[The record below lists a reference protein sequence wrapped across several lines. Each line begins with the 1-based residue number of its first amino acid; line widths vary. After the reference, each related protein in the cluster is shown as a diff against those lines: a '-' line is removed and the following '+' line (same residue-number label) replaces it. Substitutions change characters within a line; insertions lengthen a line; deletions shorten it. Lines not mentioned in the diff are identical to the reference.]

1 MVFRVD
7 TRSWGDH
14 RTLYLSSAPAV
25 YKTWRQR
32 ALDYLSRDRDGFIRS
47 DVRRLL
53 LWAEKQL
60 DEIGQVA
67 AQVGAFGV
75 GLLEPAAQV
84 SDALYP
90 AIRGIVANAVMQ
102 RSERCQGDS
111 GIELWR
117 RLYMEW
123 RGGGGPRRRSPW
135 SRLSG
140 FSRHRGLRAW
150 QPCGT
155 TWSGG

>member
-7 TRSWGDH
+7 TRSRGD
-14 RTLYLSSAPAV
+14 RGKLDLPSAPAA

-32 ALDYLSRDRDGFIRS
+32 ALGYLSRDRDGFIRS

-53 LWAEKQL
+53 LWADKQL
-60 DEIGQVA
+60 DEIGQAA
-67 AQVGAFGV
+67 AQAGAAAV
-75 GLLEPAAQV
+75 GLLEPVAQV

-90 AIRGIVANAVMQ
+90 AIRGIVADAVMQ

-123 RGGGGPRRRSPW
+123 RG
-135 SRLSG
+135 
-140 FSRHRGLRAW
+140 RAADHHD
-150 QPCGT
+150 PG
-155 TWSGG
+155 

>member
-14 RTLYLSSAPAV
+14 RKLDLSSAPAA

-53 LWAEKQL
+53 LWAEKQP
-60 DEIGQVA
+60 DEIGQGA
-67 AQVGAFGV
+67 AQAGAAAV
-75 GLLEPAAQV
+75 GLPEPVAQV

-90 AIRGIVANAVMQ
+90 AISGIVADAVMQ

-111 GIELWR
+111 GIGLWR

-123 RGGGGPRRRSPW
+123 RGSA
-135 SRLSG
+135 
-140 FSRHRGLRAW
+140 RADHHD
-150 QPCGT
+150 PG
-155 TWSGG
+155 